1 MKSVFLA
8 GYLLVAACAAKV
20 EIKEDL
26 PSVINNS
33 NSVYRVSAE
42 DSVGNGLL
50 TGSAVAYRQDKL
62 GDTYK
67 IYFLTA
73 KHITDVPLPGVKFFI
88 QFNFIGR
95 FRSYETKDELGKIEC
110 TPERSSDNYD
120 VSILS
125 CISSIPIEIVQVSTS
140 KIIPFTEVYCVGF
153 PLGRGIHITEGVTSY
168 SDNGG
173 MASSAP
179 VCPGF
184 SGGPVFDKHSGK
196 LIGIITAVAAIAT
209 NIGGGLIINNGFF
222 WDMSYFVPL
231 ERVSEIL

>member
-20 EIKEDL
+20 ETKEVL
-26 PSVINNS
+26 PSTIDNS

-42 DSVGNGLL
+42 DPTGSLLL
-50 TGSAVAYRQDKL
+50 TGSAVAYRQEKI
-62 GDTYK
+62 GDAYR

-73 KHITDVPLPGVKFFI
+73 KHVCNIPIVGVKFFI
-88 QFNFIGR
+88 QFNFISR
-95 FRSYETKDELGKIEC
+95 LNSYGAANELGKIEC
-110 TPERSSDNYD
+110 ILEKSSQSFD

-125 CISSIPIEIVQVSTS
+125 CISSAPIKVVQTDTN
-140 KIIPFTEVYCVGF
+140 KILPFTEVYCVGF
-153 PLGRGIHITEGVTSY
+153 PLGKGIHITEGVTSH
-168 SDNGG
+168 SDGDG

-196 LIGIITAVAAIAT
+196 LIGIITSVAAIT
-209 NIGGGLIINNGFF
+209 TDIGGGLIIHNGFF

-231 ERVSEIL
+231 DKVSEIL

>member
-26 PSVINNS
+26 PSTIGNS
-33 NSVYRVSAE
+33 NSVYRVCAE
-42 DSVGNGLL
+42 DPLGNGLL
-50 TGSAVAYRQDKL
+50 TGSAVAYRQDKI

-73 KHITDVPLPGVKFFI
+73 KHITNVPIVGVKFFI
-88 QFNFIGR
+88 QFNFINR
-95 FRSYETKDELGKIEC
+95 LRSYDTPNELGRIEC
-110 TPERSSDNYD
+110 VLEKSSQNFDI
-120 VSILS
+120 SILS
-125 CISSIPIEIVQVSTS
+125 CISSTPIEVVQVDVN
-140 KIIPFTEVYCVGF
+140 KISPFTEVYCVGF

-173 MASSAP
+173 MACSAP

-184 SGGPVFDKHSGK
+184 SGGGVFDKRTGK
-196 LIGIITAVAAIAT
+196 LVGIIVSVATLRTYVA
-209 NIGGGLIINNGFF
+209 GGLVVDTNYF
-222 WDMSYFVPL
+222 WDMSYFIPL
-231 ERVSEIL
+231 SSVKGLL